1 MAHAMLM
8 ARMWVLS
15 ETLTGRPIYSSVC
28 YPLLSTPC
36 LHTCNSFRQPLQAHI
51 TSHHTTHLL
60 RFLTHSQT
68 TIHSKTIIFFCAADA
83 PSAALQHQTHKPG
96 RILQWI
102 LLHRPLPPCSTAA
115 DEAVPKRW
123 VGAHLW
129 SGMAGDQAGQLQ
141 RLTLADGVDPLRVA
155 LLLDVARQA

>member
-8 ARMWVLS
+8 ARMWVLR
-15 ETLTGRPIYSSVC
+15 ETPTAPPIYSSVR

-36 LHTCNSFRQPLQAHI
+36 LHTCNSFHQPLQAHI
-51 TSHHTTHLL
+51 TSHHTLVAFPNT
-60 RFLTHSQT
+60 FPDNHSLKN
-68 TIHSKTIIFFCAADA
+68 HFFCAADA
-83 PSAALQHQTHKPG
+83 PSAALQHRTHKPR

>member
-8 ARMWVLS
+8 ARMWVLR
-15 ETLTGRPIYSSVC
+15 ETPTARPIYSSVR

-51 TSHHTTHLL
+51 TSHHTLVA
-60 RFLTHSQT
+60 FPNIFPDNHSLKN
-68 TIHSKTIIFFCAADA
+68 HHFFCAADA
-83 PSAALQHQTHKPG
+83 PSAALQHRTHKPG

-102 LLHRPLPPCSTAA
+102 LLHQPLSPCSTAA

>member
-15 ETLTGRPIYSSVC
+15 VTSTARPIYSSVC

-36 LHTCNSFRQPLQAHI
+36 LHTCNSFHQPLQAHI

-68 TIHSKTIIFFCAADA
+68 TIHSKTIIFFVLLMLH
-83 PSAALQHQTHKPG
+83 LQHSSTKPTSPDESSSGSCCIDLYPPAAQQQMKLSQRGGWGLTCG
-96 RILQWI
+96 RGW
-102 LLHRPLPPCSTAA
+102 PVT
-115 DEAVPKRW
+115 
-123 VGAHLW
+123 
-129 SGMAGDQAGQLQ
+129 
-141 RLTLADGVDPLRVA
+141 
-155 LLLDVARQA
+155 RQVSSSVSPSRMV